1 MNVEKSRTLDAEYP
15 TYQATKFERRK
26 KELNKNLRR
35 NKELKGENN
44 TTVEQTSCDNSCT
57 KKKKNLQLI
66 RFLHTNQKWKL

>member
-57 KKKKNLQLI
+57 KKKKKTLI
-66 RFLHTNQKWKL
+66 KRFLEHKKQGEI